1 MKTCTDSVK
10 WIGRC
15 YTYAKELGKK
25 QKNITQF
32 PKEKLTKEENNT
44 RFTLHDLDIVNVK
57 L

>member
-15 YTYAKELGKK
+15 YTHAKELGKK

-44 RFTLHDLDIVNVK
+44 RFTLYDLDIVKVK